1 MRSLPPARN
10 QLRIRYRCRLV
21 ATGSP
26 SCRRHVQVENLHPQ
40 FTFPLPTL
48 LCGDKIPSCLLS
60 NQQVENLLPQFKF
73 PTPPLFVATGGHR
86 VEGMCKLKTCTHGL
100 KTCTHGLKTCT
111 HENVHPRKCA
121 PTKGFERSSF
131 RTDPSGTCSSH
142 CGRPVYGSTFWRWHP
157 ADTVPES

>member
-100 KTCTHGLKTCT
+100 KTCTHGLKMCT
-111 HENVHPRKCA
+111 HENVHPRKASNAALFGPILPEHARHTAAGQCTA
-121 PTKGFERSSF
+121 ARFGDGTKAAGVS
-131 RTDPSGTCSSH
+131 
-142 CGRPVYGSTFWRWHP
+142 
-157 ADTVPES
+157 ES